1 MIFLSLTVCLWGL
14 FPSQSVGTV
23 TQQVQEIIK
32 IKCVKWLRQ
41 TAHTYGKTY
50 SKSSS
55 GVFQDQ
61 VQEPARVFFL
71 GRDNLLHRI
80 CTPDSVRPSAERT
93 ERRKRQRCSFSL
105 AVASL
110 QAGTMPAPK
119 LITME
124 GKKGL
129 GGVILLLVGLQLW
142 SISPFE
148 HICRFWS
155 AAWLHQ
161 CCSNVPRTHRRHD
174 IVTIGSNLRLTF
186 KLCWISTKQ
195 QEGFITG
202 HIIQLTK
209 YWKCVCV
216 RVCSPV

>member
-23 TQQVQEIIK
+23 TQQVKEIVK

-41 TAHTYGKTY
+41 PAHMCGKTS

-61 VQEPARVFFL
+61 VQEPACFF
-71 GRDNLLHRI
+71 GGGESYNLLHQI
-80 CTPDSVRPSAERT
+80 YTPDGVRPPLERT
-93 ERRKRQRCSFSL
+93 ERRKRPRCSFSL

-110 QAGTMPAPK
+110 LAGTMPAPK

-148 HICRFWS
+148 HICRFWF
-155 AAWLHQ
+155 AAWSISATVMFHE
-161 CCSNVPRTHRRHD
+161 P
-174 IVTIGSNLRLTF
+174 IGDMTSLLLLDQT
-186 KLCWISTKQ
+186 
-195 QEGFITG
+195 
-202 HIIQLTK
+202 
-209 YWKCVCV
+209 
-216 RVCSPV
+216 